1 MAGNITRL
9 LALGTASRRLCKPN
23 HAANQAHLRSHSGP
37 CASLVLFGL
46 PTSRVFEVKPHLFRT
61 ITLGRLRLPLMIT
74 EARCACR
81 GALDVRGQHKAACP
95 RSGRPHSR
103 AVRTER
109 TLAQVCR
116 EAGATVRYN
125 TKLRDMS
132 LSFSAT
138 DEGAIE
144 VLASGLPVNHCA
156 ERPKSNQIFSAR

>member
-1 MAGNITRL
+1 MGAGPP
-9 LALGTASRRLCKPN
+9 TAWFTEPGEWQHGRQHHASSCSGYRVWEDCAWPN

-95 RSGRPHSR
+95 RSGRPPFTDCAHGAHPCPSVSRGGRHSEVQHQTAGHEPQLLR
-103 AVRTER
+103 HRRT
-109 TLAQVCR
+109 
-116 EAGATVRYN
+116 G
-125 TKLRDMS
+125 D
-132 LSFSAT
+132 
-138 DEGAIE
+138 
-144 VLASGLPVNHCA
+144 
-156 ERPKSNQIFSAR
+156 